1 MIDAPSALVLASLLG
16 AAVAGLGPAHAQILY
31 DGDAFT
37 VTDTSVVQG
46 PFRAEAPSRTRLTS
60 NYERETTAVNFKF
73 SLNRRDNERRS
84 GDDRR
89 LRLDPRGGEV
99 LTPVYVF
106 GGRESEGLPEPT
118 TVRPRDDDSVAVTFR
133 VDLRP
138 VLRSFRATGAYDPP
152 AGAPI
157 AAEEFE
163 GVWILGDTGP
173 LSRDAAVLSDSGPR
187 RLTDPDGDGVYRT
200 TLTFERRT
208 VRPLTEDGRATP
220 SPPGTAATRATGRGR
235 TGATVPSSAR
245 GWRRAPTRS
254 RWPSLRR
261 TQT

>member
-1 MIDAPSALVLASLLG
+1 MIDSPSALVLASLLG

-138 VLRSFRATGAYDPP
+138 VLRSFRATGVYQP
-152 AGAPI
+152 AGRRPHRRRGI
-157 AAEEFE
+157 R
-163 GVWILGDTGP
+163 GRLDPGRHRP
-173 LSRDAAVLSDSGPR
+173 AVP
-187 RLTDPDGDGVYRT
+187 
-200 TLTFERRT
+200 
-208 VRPLTEDGRATP
+208 
-220 SPPGTAATRATGRGR
+220 GRGR
-235 TGATVPSSAR
+235 AVRQRAAPPHRPGR
-245 GWRRAPTRS
+245 GRRLPHH
-254 RWPSLRR
+254 PHV
-261 TQT
+261 